1 MAISIF
7 RNDNGEIT
15 TQASEIAA
23 AGTAIKT
30 FVEQIY
36 STTMTEVNACY
47 SGAAASA
54 YDTALKN
61 LSEAVS
67 TAVDGINTAL
77 QTAITAEEAAY
88 AAKQAQ
94 MVDSVAVPGLDQ

>member
-7 RNDNGEIT
+7 RNDNSEIT
-15 TQASEIAA
+15 NKAAEIAA
-23 AGTAIKT
+23 AGSAITT

-36 STTMTEVNACY
+36 STTMAEVNACY
-47 SGAAASA
+47 SGAAADA
-54 YDTALKN
+54 YDKALNN
-61 LSEAVS
+61 LSKAVSEAV
-67 TAVDGINTAL
+67 TGINDAL
-77 QTAITAEEAAY
+77 QSAITAEEAAY